1 MQLVNNFDHYRVFYY
16 VAEQG
21 SMGRAAE
28 ALGMVPSSIT
38 KNVQALEN
46 ALNCQLFI
54 RTTRGVRMT
63 REGIALFEKVKPAFK
78 LLQTGEQEVRAL
90 LSLEGGVLTIGIVSD
105 IIPNALT
112 SNWLAVYQNSY
123 PKIKVN
129 MVNLGKNIV
138 ATALN
143 SGEIDLALC
152 GRPIHS
158 ENSARF
164 LENVEMEELFVI
176 RDVAVVGGKYGYLA
190 DHPRVLEELAEIP
203 LIFASDH
210 YSRAYQEYGLIYQ
223 KHRLAFDPNI
233 KTCVVGMQVNAVRHG
248 LGYSFVPE
256 ISIKKP
262 VIANEVRVM
271 HISNIEPY
279 SRALCVATSPELPL
293 SRAAAAFINI
303 MRNYSNE
310 DVFLFDDYELD

>member
-16 VAEQG
+16 VAEKG

-28 ALGMVPSSIT
+28 ELGMVPSSIT
-38 KNVQALEN
+38 KNIQALEN

-54 RTTRGVRMT
+54 RTTRGVIMT
-63 REGIALFEKVKPAFK
+63 HEGIALFEKVKPAFK

-90 LSLEGGVLTIGIVSD
+90 RSLEAGTLTIGIVSD

-112 SNWLAVYQNSY
+112 STWLVAYQSKY
-123 PKIKVN
+123 PKIKIN
-129 MVNLGKNIV
+129 MVNLGKDMV
-138 ATALN
+138 TSALN

-152 GRPIHS
+152 GRPINS
-158 ENSARF
+158 ENSMRF
-164 LENVEMEELFVI
+164 LEDVEIEDIFVI

-190 DHPRVLEELAEIP
+190 DHPVTLEELADIP

-210 YSRAYQEYGLIYQ
+210 YSRAYQEYGMIYQ
-223 KHRLAFDPNI
+223 KHGLAFDPNI
-233 KTCVVGMQVNAVRHG
+233 KTWVVGMQINAVRHG

-262 VIANEVRVM
+262 LIAKEVRVM
-271 HISNIEPY
+271 RISNIEPY
-279 SRALCVATSPELPL
+279 SRVLCVATSSRLPL
-293 SRAAAAFINI
+293 SRAATAFIETI
-303 MRNYSNE
+303 WSYSDKN
-310 DVFLFDDYELD
+310 VFLYDDYELE

>member
-63 REGIALFEKVKPAFK
+63 REGIALFEKVKPAVK

-112 SNWLAVYQNSY
+112 SSWLAVYQNSY
-123 PKIKVN
+123 PKIKIN

-152 GRPIHS
+152 GKPIDTD
-158 ENSARF
+158 NSMPF
-164 LENVEMEELFVI
+164 MDNVEIEELFVI
-176 RDVAVVGGKYGYLA
+176 RDVAVVGGKYSYLA
-190 DHPRVLEELAEIP
+190 DHPLALEDLADIP
-203 LIFASDH
+203 LIFPSDH
-210 YSRAYQEYGLIYQ
+210 YSRSYREYGLIYQ
-223 KHRLAFDPNI
+223 KHGLNFDPNI

-248 LGYSFVPE
+248 LGYSFIPE
-256 ISIKKP
+256 TSIKKP
-262 VIANEVRVM
+262 LAEQEVKVI

-279 SRALCVATSPELPL
+279 SRALCVVTSPNLPL
-293 SRAAAAFINI
+293 SRATTAFIETI
-303 MRNYSNE
+303 RNNS
-310 DVFLFDDYELD
+310 DKSAFFCDGYEF